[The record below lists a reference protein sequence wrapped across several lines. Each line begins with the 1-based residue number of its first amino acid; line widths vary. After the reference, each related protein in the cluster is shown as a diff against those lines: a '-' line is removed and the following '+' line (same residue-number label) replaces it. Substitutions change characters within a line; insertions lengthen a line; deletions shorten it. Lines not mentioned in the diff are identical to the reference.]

1 MTSSMDKSI
10 KINGKKIRVN
20 DLSLEDVV
28 LDRNVMLKFIF
39 WLHKQYCAENILF
52 WLETQ
57 NFKYLI
63 TDEDL
68 IPEVNRI
75 YDRYFGDFSLNLDEP
90 MIVEELKE
98 KLKLPDRTLFMQS
111 QNAIWALLKYECFPK
126 FKVDYGKS
134 LVSKL
139 SPKLLKQI
147 IKAEPEAVDLY
158 DTFLA
163 LTIETVEHIDE
174 FKPTT
179 LPNDDYEEHMHQ
191 NLPTIN
197 EVWLDRD
204 LMLAFR
210 EYLYQQHAN
219 DNLSFYLSAVLFEFI
234 TPDEELDTKANEIFE
249 NFVTAE
255 APHIVNL
262 DYESISKI
270 EKSLKK
276 PARNMYQ
283 YAQERIFVTLEG
295 QWFSLFLTSPIYKS
309 CNDETI
315 EFNITEGGRERSNT
329 MDNYDDYVK
338 MLRKRNRVKNRKKEV
353 KKGDSKKKKR
363 TSNNKNNED

>member
-1 MTSSMDKSI
+1 M
-10 KINGKKIRVN
+10 
-20 DLSLEDVV
+20 
-28 LDRNVMLKFIF
+28 
-39 WLHKQYCAENILF
+39 
-52 WLETQ
+52 
-57 NFKYLI
+57 KYLKI
-63 TDEDL
+63 
-68 IPEVNRI
+68 
-75 YDRYFGDFSLNLDEP
+75 
-90 MIVEELKE
+90 
-98 KLKLPDRTLFMQS
+98 
-111 QNAIWALLKYECFPK
+111 
-126 FKVDYGKS
+126 
-134 LVSKL
+134 
-139 SPKLLKQI
+139 
-147 IKAEPEAVDLY
+147 
-158 DTFLA
+158 
-163 LTIETVEHIDE
+163 
-174 FKPTT
+174 
-179 LPNDDYEEHMHQ
+179 
-191 NLPTIN
+191 
-197 EVWLDRD
+197 
-204 LMLAFR
+204 
-210 EYLYQQHAN
+210 
-219 DNLSFYLSAVLFEFI
+219 
-234 TPDEELDTKANEIFE
+234 
-249 NFVTAE
+249 FVTAE